1 MSKAIAAKEV
11 KQVLRVVRE
20 FLSMP
25 FNRIWSSYDREAD
38 VLYINFKKPNHT
50 DNSELTNDDIVVR
63 YEKSKVIGVTVLH
76 VCDRFNLYKISEEYF
91 LPHIYAP
98 DGIPD

>member
-1 MSKAIAAKEV
+1 MEKEV
-11 KQVLRVVRE
+11 ELVFRVVPE

-38 VLYINFKKPNHT
+38 VLYVNLKKP
-50 DNSELTNDDIVVR
+50 S
-63 YEKSKVIGVTVLH
+63 
-76 VCDRFNLYKISEEYF
+76 
-91 LPHIYAP
+91 HIYVP

>member
-1 MSKAIAAKEV
+1 MEKEV
-11 KQVLRVVRE
+11 EQVFRVVPE

-38 VLYINFKKPNHT
+38 VLYINFKKPSHA

-63 YEKSKVIGVTVLH
+63 YEKGKVIGVTVLH
-76 VCDRFNLYKISEEYF
+76 ASKRLRKKLQE
-91 LPHIYAP
+91 
-98 DGIPD
+98 